1 MELILGCGFILGFTS
16 TKPKL
21 GKRLATIFLIVL
33 CIKPVHGDYV
43 EFQVMNLAILWVHNF
58 FI

>member
-1 MELILGCGFILGFTS
+1 MELILGCGLILGFTF

-21 GKRLATIFLIVL
+21 GKRIATILLIVS
-33 CIKPVHGDYV
+33 CIKLVHGNYI